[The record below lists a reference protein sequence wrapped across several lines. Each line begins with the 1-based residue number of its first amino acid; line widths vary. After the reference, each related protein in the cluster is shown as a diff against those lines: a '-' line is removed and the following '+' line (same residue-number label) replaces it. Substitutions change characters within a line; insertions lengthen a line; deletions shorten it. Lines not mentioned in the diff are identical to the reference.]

1 MLQYFSGGGDKC
13 CGVKLS
19 AGKLANL
26 QRHKRYHALT
36 IERIHIYRMLT
47 NVKYMHKLYFFI
59 KEFNLYIVKRTLL

>member
-26 QRHKRYHALT
+26 QRNKRYHALS

-47 NVKYMHKLYFFI
+47 NVKYMHDFFII
-59 KEFNLYIVKRTLL
+59 KEFNLHIVKRTLL